1 MKISKKKIAAAIGV
15 GAVTVGAGGVAYA
28 YWTTTGS
35 GTGSAS
41 SASTANGA
49 VTIAQDG
56 ALAGFTLG
64 DTKTVT
70 VKATNGATSSQNIGN
85 ITVSVAASGQCAAS
99 NWAVV
104 DSADSIG
111 TLAGGATSGSTE
123 VATLTLKDL
132 SDTNQDACKGVTPVL
147 TFTAAAG
154 S

>member
-1 MKISKKKIAAAIGV
+1 MKITKKKIAAAV
-15 GAVTVGAGGVAYA
+15 GAGAVAVAAGGVAYA

-41 SASTANGA
+41 SASSAGAA
-49 VTIAQDG
+49 VTITQDG
-56 ALAGFTLG
+56 ALTGFTLG
-64 DTKTVT
+64 DTKTVS
-70 VKATNGATSSQNIGN
+70 VKATNGASSSQNIGN
-85 ITVSVAASGQCAAS
+85 ITVSVAAAGGCAAD

-104 DSADSIG
+104 DLADSVG
-111 TLAGGATSGSTE
+111 TLAGGATSASTD

-132 SDTNQDACKGVTPVL
+132 STNQDACKGVTPVL